1 METTQVVVS
10 PYRDIHIN
18 PCQSTA
24 K

>member
-10 PYRDIHIN
+10 PYRDIHFN